1 MHSQNSCQEHFF
13 TLSNS
18 VSIVIEIVEYLKH
31 ILSYRKVAGFRISAN
46 WSLKLTPLPRN
57 NLTLRKAHSF
67 LEYIKVLLRDI
78 KDYWIFLKIH
88 FLGFPGYPNLPS
100 GTKSF
105 YSSLGLTWTLP
116 FSRDFPL
123 MDKLDAACL
132 TVVGLSLRPSSC
144 LLLAIYIFF
153 HVPKQR
159 LLPSVDVKIPHLKMI
174 LNIILLIVERNGFI
188 H

>member
-31 ILSYRKVAGFRISAN
+31 ILSYKKVAGFRILAN

-105 YSSLGLTWTLP
+105 YSSLGLTWTLS

-132 TVVGLSLRPSSC
+132 TVMVYPSGPLHVC
-144 LLLAIYIFF
+144 FWPYIYFSMYPSKDFF
-153 HVPKQR
+153 LQWMSKFHT
-159 LLPSVDVKIPHLKMI
+159 
-174 LNIILLIVERNGFI
+174 
-188 H
+188 